1 MNIKG
6 KMNEISWRSVAVGFL
21 LAVGLFL
28 GIVIGVVHELKID
41 GTKLAQVARFL
52 MTMQFV
58 ESQYVNE
65 VDSKTLID
73 GAIGGMVRSLDDPY
87 SVYLPPDML
96 KRLQAQTSG
105 EFGGI
110 GVVMRFD
117 NSRVFVQSVMD
128 GTPGEAAGLM
138 AGDEI
143 LAVDGVLTSDM
154 EPEHVAM
161 SIRGEKGTDVVLT
174 IGREG
179 EKDTDYT
186 LTRDMIHYDT
196 AAGTMIGNPDE
207 GIGYIRVSS
216 FSENTAKEFET
227 SYNDLKEKGLN
238 GLIIDLRGNPGGF
251 VTTCVDIA
259 NLVVPKGTI
268 VSVVQRDGTKEVYE
282 SKLEESTCPIV
293 VLIDEGSASAS
304 EILAGALQD
313 TGVATIVGRT
323 SFGKGSVQV
332 VMPIPGEADAVKLT
346 IAKYYT
352 PNGRS
357 LMGTG
362 ITPDV
367 DIEQPKDAVTDVQLE
382 KAVEVMREKIS
393 SPAQAE

>member
-186 LTRDMIHYDT
+186 LTRDMIHCDT

-268 VSVVQRDGTKEVYE
+268 VSVVQRDGTKGGG
-282 SKLEESTCPIV
+282 L
-293 VLIDEGSASAS
+293 
-304 EILAGALQD
+304 
-313 TGVATIVGRT
+313 
-323 SFGKGSVQV
+323 
-332 VMPIPGEADAVKLT
+332 
-346 IAKYYT
+346 
-352 PNGRS
+352 
-357 LMGTG
+357 
-362 ITPDV
+362 
-367 DIEQPKDAVTDVQLE
+367 
-382 KAVEVMREKIS
+382 
-393 SPAQAE
+393 